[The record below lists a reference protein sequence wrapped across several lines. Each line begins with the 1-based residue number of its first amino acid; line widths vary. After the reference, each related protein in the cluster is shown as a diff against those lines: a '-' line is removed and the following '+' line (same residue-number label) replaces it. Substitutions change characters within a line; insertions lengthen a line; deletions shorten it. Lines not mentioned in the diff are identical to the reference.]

1 MPALILTVLVGVAVA
16 HWLLSPLT
24 AAVSP
29 LAQMQPVPW
38 VLAGLLLWL
47 LAGQGRP
54 RP

>member
-1 MPALILTVLVGVAVA
+1 MAALILLVFLGLAVA

-24 AAVSP
+24 AALSP